1 MKSTVKKRLS
11 GGATDD
17 SSSSGSGREK
27 SKEEQESEKKFQG
40 SGSGGGSAA
49 DPGDKEVI
57 VLTDDNFDDLVYGSK
72 DPWLVEFYAPWCGH
86 CKALAPE
93 WNKAA
98 VSLKGAVKV
107 AKVDAT
113 ENNALAGQYGVKS
126 YPTIKFLRPG
136 APKKASWAEEYTGA
150 RDHEGI
156 VNWANNKLVE
166 LGYVP
171 DVDQLLG

>member
-1 MKSTVKKRLS
+1 MRSLHTAPEPKKDQTV
-11 GGATDD
+11 GPTVMTA
-17 SSSSGSGREK
+17 SSFDAELEADGRPV
-27 SKEEQESEKKFQG
+27 F
-40 SGSGGGSAA
+40 
-49 DPGDKEVI
+49 
-57 VLTDDNFDDLVYGSK
+57 L
-72 DPWLVEFYAPWCGH
+72 EFYAPWCGH

-98 VSLKGAVKV
+98 VTLKGAVKV

-113 ENNALAGQYGVKS
+113 ENNKLAGQFGVNS
-126 YPTIKFLRPG
+126 YPTLKFFRPG
-136 APKKASWAEEYTGA
+136 APKKASWAEDYTGA

-171 DVDQLLG
+171 DIE

>member
-1 MKSTVKKRLS
+1 MKNRLS
-11 GGATDD
+11 GKADE
-17 SSSSGSGREK
+17 SSSGSSGREK
-27 SKEEQESEKKFQG
+27 SDQEKENEKKFQG
-40 SGSGGGSAA
+40 SGSSGGG
-49 DPGDKEVI
+49 DPGDKEVV
-57 VLTDDNFDDLVYGSK
+57 VLEDDDFDEQVYNSK
-72 DPWLVEFYAPWCGH
+72 EPWLVEFYAPWCGH

-98 VSLKGAVKV
+98 VTLKGAVKV

-113 ENNALAGQYGVKS
+113 ENNKLAGQFGVNS
-126 YPTIKFLRPG
+126 YPTLKFFRPG
-136 APKKASWAEEYTGA
+136 APKKASWAEDYTGA

-171 DVDQLLG
+171 DIE